1 MKGLSEGDIVLDTG
15 CLYERYF
22 LCQSRTRLYEKPI
35 YAGVSVTKYPFPSGD
50 QWGVGKCIYDRETV
64 ESFPERFP
72 VVGHLEMDQ
81 LIIDGVLMEVYKNED
96 NA

>member
-1 MKGLSEGDIVLDTG
+1 MSRLRVGDIVRDTG

-35 YAGVSVTKYPFPSGD
+35 YAGVSVTKFPFPSGE
-50 QWGVGKCIYDRETV
+50 QWVVGRCIYERETV
-64 ESFPERFP
+64 ESSPERFP

-81 LIIDGVLMEVYKNED
+81 LIIDGVLKAVKG
-96 NA
+96 

>member
-1 MKGLSEGDIVLDTG
+1 MKGLSEGDIVLDTE

-22 LCQSRTRLYEKPI
+22 LCQSRTRLNEKPI
-35 YAGVSVTKYPFPSGD
+35 YAGVSVTKYPFPNGP
-50 QWGVGKCIYDRETV
+50 QWGVGKCIYERERV
-64 ESFPERFP
+64 EASPEKFP
-72 VVGHLEMDQ
+72 VIGHLDMDQ